1 MTPMGETGGG
11 SYVAVAPYT
20 ALAGVYDV
28 VMQHVDYREWARYVH
43 SLLSK
48 YAPDAEDVLEL
59 GCGTGSLVRELV
71 SIKPYGVFATDG
83 SADMVR
89 VARSGVATEGVE
101 FDVADFRDFETG
113 RCFDAALLLYDGI
126 NYLLQESEIEGLL
139 RRVRGQVRAGGIF
152 ILDQS
157 TPSNSLNNQEFF
169 EDSGVDDSIS
179 YVRLSEYDPET
190 SLHHTRFEIEMA
202 GTVYCE
208 HHIQRAYSVD
218 QLRALVPRSSWTIE
232 AVLDGFSEEPATDAS
247 ERVHWILRAR

>member
-1 MTPMGETGGG
+1 MGETGGG

-20 ALAGVYDV
+20 ALAGVYDL
-28 VMQHVDYREWARYVH
+28 VMQHVDYRGWARYVH

-48 YAPDAEDVLEL
+48 CAPGAEEVLEL
-59 GCGTGSLVRELV
+59 GCGTGSLARELV
-71 SIKPYGVFATDG
+71 SIKPYRVFATDG

-89 VARSGVATEGVE
+89 VARSRIATEGIE
-101 FDVADFRDFETG
+101 FDVADFRDFEVG
-113 RCFDAALLLYDGI
+113 SRFDAALLLYDGI
-126 NYLLQESEIEGLL
+126 NYLLQESEIESVL
-139 RRVRGQVRAGGIF
+139 RHVRGHVRTGGVF

-157 TPSNSLNNQEFF
+157 TPANSLNNQGFF
-169 EDSGVDDSIS
+169 EDSGEDDSTS

-190 SLHHTRFEIEMA
+190 FRHHTRFEIEID

-218 QLRALVPRSSWTIE
+218 QVRALVPRSSWAIE
-232 AVLDGFSEEPATDAS
+232 SVLDGFSEEPATDAS